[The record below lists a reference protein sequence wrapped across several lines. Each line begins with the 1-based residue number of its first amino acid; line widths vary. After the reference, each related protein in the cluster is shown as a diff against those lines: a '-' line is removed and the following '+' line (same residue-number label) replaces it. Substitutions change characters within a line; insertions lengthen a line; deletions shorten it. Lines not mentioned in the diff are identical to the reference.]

1 LETPRIEG
9 LGGKGVVFERA
20 FAHNPLTLPSHVNI
34 LLGTT
39 PLYHGVSE
47 NSKSVV
53 SEELLTL
60 AEHLKGE
67 GYATGAFVGA
77 FPLDSRFGLGQG
89 FDVYD
94 DNYPSRPSLEFTYAE
109 RRAEKVI
116 DASLGWLK
124 GRGGKW
130 FCWVHLWD
138 PHAPYA
144 PPEPFLTEFKA
155 DPYSGEVA
163 YVDREVGRLLDYI
176 EKEGLGGR
184 TLIILTG
191 DHGESLGEHGELT
204 HSYFAYNSTIWV
216 PLIIVGP
223 RVKAGRVKDYVS
235 HVDLFPTVCEF
246 LGVERPSYLQGR
258 SLVPLL
264 KGKGLKGGAIYF
276 ESLEAYLNRGWA
288 PLRGVIEGGKK
299 FIESPIPELY
309 DLEKDFGESEN
320 LAKGGD
326 LGGYQK
332 RLGTLEKEYGSEL
345 RKKSGQRADRET
357 LEKLRALGYT
367 VSPAIQVKDQ
377 YGPEDDLKTLLRY
390 ENKVDQ
396 AILLLNE
403 NRGVEKS
410 VKLLHDVIEER
421 KDFGKAYERLVHI
434 YKSRGLI
441 EDALKIMEDGYTYN
455 PQNFVIVSDYGILLV
470 EEKRLDKGIEVL
482 KHALSLYDLDPGVWN
497 YLGVAHWEKGKYQE
511 SLDYYN
517 KALSL
522 DSRDAIILNNVGS
535 LYLSMFLR
543 TKKTADLDQA
553 VEYFKKAIERDPGFA
568 SAYNGLG
575 GAYRIMGKIDEAIR
589 NWEKSLEFNP
599 DYDFSLYNLGLAHL
613 EKGNKPRALECFQ
626 KYLFLKAK
634 TISPQER
641 KEIEGLIE
649 KCIQ

>member
-1 LETPRIEG
+1 M
-9 LGGKGVVFERA
+9 
-20 FAHNPLTLPSHVNI
+20 
-34 LLGTT
+34 
-39 PLYHGVSE
+39 
-47 NSKSVV
+47 
-53 SEELLTL
+53 
-60 AEHLKGE
+60 
-67 GYATGAFVGA
+67 
-77 FPLDSRFGLGQG
+77 
-89 FDVYD
+89 
-94 DNYPSRPSLEFTYAE
+94 
-109 RRAEKVI
+109 
-116 DASLGWLK
+116 
-124 GRGGKW
+124 
-130 FCWVHLWD
+130 
-138 PHAPYA
+138 
-144 PPEPFLTEFKA
+144 
-155 DPYSGEVA
+155 
-163 YVDREVGRLLDYI
+163 
-176 EKEGLGGR
+176 
-184 TLIILTG
+184 
-191 DHGESLGEHGELT
+191 
-204 HSYFAYNSTIWV
+204 
-216 PLIIVGP
+216 
-223 RVKAGRVKDYVS
+223 
-235 HVDLFPTVCEF
+235 
-246 LGVERPSYLQGR
+246 
-258 SLVPLL
+258 
-264 KGKGLKGGAIYF
+264 
-276 ESLEAYLNRGWA
+276 
-288 PLRGVIEGGKK
+288 
-299 FIESPIPELY
+299 
-309 DLEKDFGESEN
+309 
-320 LAKGGD
+320 
-326 LGGYQK
+326 
-332 RLGTLEKEYGSEL
+332 LGTLEKEYGSEL

-421 KDFGKAYERLVHI
+421 KDFWKAYERLVHI